1 MKHIDSI
8 CSKLARSIGVLKKLS
23 EFLPNFIL
31 RKLYMSIIYPHIIYC
46 VEVWGNS
53 SKTKLGRLRYLQ
65 NICLQL
71 IGKEA
76 SFVPSLIKTY
86 NILPFDNV
94 YKYFVLIRFF
104 KYHKLGYDHYFNNMN
119 STNMITHD
127 HDTMS
132 NFAGNLNY
140 PIIRSSKKI
149 SSFFYNSISLWNK
162 VPLLYKN
169 VPSMRKFKMYLTNE
183 FL

>member
-1 MKHIDSI
+1 MKHIDSV

-65 NICLQL
+65 NKCLQF

-76 SFVPSLIKTY
+76 SFVPSLFKTY

-104 KYHKLGYDHYFNNMN
+104 Q
-119 STNMITHD
+119 
-127 HDTMS
+127 
-132 NFAGNLNY
+132 
-140 PIIRSSKKI
+140 I
-149 SSFFYNSISLWNK
+149 S
-162 VPLLYKN
+162 
-169 VPSMRKFKMYLTNE
+169 
-183 FL
+183 